1 MMKTM
6 NKKDETLKQVRDRL
20 SMREPLVQCLKVIAE
35 ITGELS
41 LEKSPTNEK
50 EQEAFLAD
58 ELAKAQ
64 KVVPSL
70 NSFERKFPSL
80 TCSIATGIGKTR
92 LMAAAIYYLHQVH
105 GIKHFFILA
114 PNLTLYNKLLRDF
127 GDPSYDKY
135 VFKGLAEYVTHP
147 PKVITGEN
155 YLSIR
160 TNPGD
165 QQLFQFDGI
174 EINIFNIDKF
184 NSDNQV
190 EKKGRKKL
198 APRMKRLSEYL
209 GTSYYDYLAS
219 LPKLVVLMDE
229 AHRYYADASSKV
241 IDELS
246 PVLGIEMTATPL
258 RDGQPVGNIIYEYN
272 LAQALKDGLYVKI
285 PTIATRTDFSCDGLP
300 PEEIE
305 RIKLEDGL
313 SVHIQTKAS
322 LEKYA
327 RDNNKPHVKPF
338 VLVVCRDIDHASK
351 TVEYLESDRFYSGF
365 YRGKVLQIDS
375 STKKEDDLAQ
385 LFLSVEENSN
395 PIEIVVHVNMLG
407 EGWDVRN
414 LYTIIPLRAANART
428 LIEQTIGRGLRLP
441 FEGKRTGEKDIDT
454 LTIIAHDN
462 FEKIID
468 EAKGKDS
475 ILNYCDNIKLNKEDL
490 DANLVNI
497 ITIQPKVHEPLVEYQ
512 LQASRAATSEEKE
525 KAQASH
531 DAVEVLLSVLS
542 TVAIETNSASIEKIA
557 CDGKNLELL
566 VNKAKEAIK
575 ESSSSVAS
583 LAREQLSTEFAKAT
597 INNFKRNFIEIPH
610 ISTPP
615 KEISYKLTSFKVDF
629 SQGEFDLEVC
639 KKRIVRHD
647 LVSDQQDFL
656 EIIDSSQRQDV
667 KSLLLSRILRYSDI
681 NYGEMKNELM
691 DVVNQ
696 VYDYVLN
703 CSSNRQDA
711 INTLDQYSEVF
722 AEHLYKQIQ
731 KHIVKEEEVP
741 SSYGEAKVLPF
752 VRIEPINLGERT
764 NYLRK
769 TLNEEGV
776 ELNQIRRFIFHEFK
790 KACHECYSF
799 DSGSERDFA
808 KLLERDEEVVTWMRP
823 AATQFNIYWGNGSH
837 RYEPDFVVET
847 TDHIYLVEIKA
858 EDNLATEEVKAK
870 AKAARQYCAL
880 ATDYTTKHGGKPWD
894 YILISHSKIKSNSTF
909 KGIRSQS
916 ERN

>member
-441 FEGKRTGEKDIDT
+441 FEGKRTGEKDIDA

-847 TDHIYLVEIKA
+847 KDHIYLVEIKA

>member
-1 MMKTM
+1 M

-35 ITGELS
+35 ITDELS
-41 LEKSPTNEK
+41 LEKSPTNGK
-50 EQEAFLAD
+50 EQEEFLAD
-58 ELAKAQ
+58 ELTKAQ

-92 LMAAAIYYLHQVH
+92 LMAATIYYLHQAH

-127 GDPSYDKY
+127 GDPGYDKY
-135 VFKGLAEYVTHP
+135 VFKGLAEYFAHP

-155 YLSIR
+155 YLSVR

-165 QQLFQFDGI
+165 QQLFQFDEI

-184 NSDNQV
+184 NSDNKV
-190 EKKGRKKL
+190 EKKDRKKL

-375 STKKEDDLAQ
+375 STKKEDDLAR

-512 LQASRAATSEEKE
+512 LQASRAATSEGKE
-525 KAQASH
+525 EAQALH
-531 DAVEVLLSVLS
+531 DATEVLQTVLS

-557 CDGKNLELL
+557 CDEKKLELL

-575 ESSSSVAS
+575 KSSSTVAS
-583 LAREQLSTEFAKAT
+583 LAQEQLSTEFAKAT
-597 INNFKRNFIEIPH
+597 INKFKRNFIEIPH

-615 KEISYKLTSFKVDF
+615 KEICYKLTSFKVDF
-629 SQGEFDLEVC
+629 SQGEFDLEAC

-703 CSSNRQDA
+703 YSSNHQDA
-711 INTLDQYSEVF
+711 VNMLDQYSEVF

-731 KHIVKEEEVP
+731 KHIVKEEVL

-764 NYLRK
+764 NYHRK
-769 TLNEEGV
+769 LNEEGV
-776 ELNQIRRFIFHEFK
+776 ELNQIRRFIFYDFK

-847 TDHIYLVEIKA
+847 KDHIYLVEIKA

-909 KGIRSQS
+909 EGIRSQS

>member
-1 MMKTM
+1 MKTM

-847 TDHIYLVEIKA
+847 KDHIYLVEIKA